1 MQLQTEPRPSLR
13 LPPLPHPSRP
23 RERRRHR
30 PTDTSSAL
38 VAAFDRAVQRGGL
51 DAVLLVD
58 EYGMLVSKSTTEL
71 DLAQLAAVTPI
82 VGRGVADAAIRRG
95 GAARGLSVQ
104 PVEILG
110 EVLYVAALGGVRLSR
125 EREVKFSLEAADRIL
140 NS

>member
-1 MQLQTEPRPSLR
+1 MQLQTDPRPPLR
-13 LPPLPHPSRP
+13 LPPLPHPNRP
-23 RERRRHR
+23 RERRHNR

-38 VAAFDRAVQRGGL
+38 IAAFDHAVQRGGL
-51 DAVLLVD
+51 DVILLVD
-58 EYGMLVSKSTTEL
+58 EFGMLVSKSSTDL

-110 EVLYVAALGGVRLSR
+110 EVLYVAALGGARVAR
-125 EREVKFSLEAADRIL
+125 EREVKKSLEAADRIL